1 MKQTLHIV
9 TSTILFLSMI
19 NATEIENNSTTI
31 SIELSSTDNNLT
43 TGDRKKGEKIFL
55 KYLQSICNISAS
67 NFSATHSQDEWEEI
81 AESGHFKETVIEI
94 CPAIKETYKD
104 EWTSHLYQFTYE
116 YANDSGN
123 IPEC

>member
-1 MKQTLHIV
+1 
-9 TSTILFLSMI
+9 MI